1 MAQHAALNT
10 KVMALKAKTLSR
22 EDYDHLIEAESLP
35 DVVRYL
41 KDNTTYGKYLKDLDP
56 EKAHRSDVEA
66 ALSRYQLDDTE
77 KLLHY
82 LDNADKDMLKIITM
96 RADIESL
103 NILIR
108 ALAKGEDLRD
118 VKNSLVYSST
128 YSKIPWNRLIEAD
141 DWDQFKE
148 ALKGTP
154 YYRRLEV
161 FDSVSLSKEL
171 FQIEK
176 SLERYYYDHLKKVIG
191 KLSGKDEKKLVQALR
206 EGIDLE
212 NLVWIYRGKKFYHLK
227 PDTLLTYSLLG
238 GEKVSQQ
245 DLVKLAGITDED
257 ELLDALEKFADYD
270 FLFRHDVEDRDLHM
284 ERRVERYMYYKF
296 RHLLQSS
303 GVSKAFAYL
312 KLLQYEMQ
320 DIISIIEGKRYNLS
334 PAEMERYLIY
344 DMHPDD

>member
-1 MAQHAALNT
+1 MAQHAALDT
-10 KVMALKAKTLSR
+10 KVMALKAKTLSK
-22 EDYDHLIEAESLP
+22 EDYEHLIRAESLA

-41 KDNTTYGKYLKDLDP
+41 KDNTVYGAYLKDIDP

-82 LDNADKDMLKIITM
+82 LDTADKDMLKVIVM
-96 RADIESL
+96 QADIESL
-103 NILIR
+103 IILIR
-108 ALAKGEDLRD
+108 ALAKGEDLKD
-118 VKNSLVYSST
+118 VSRTLVYSEVH
-128 YSKIPWNRLIEAD
+128 SKIPWKRLTEAE

-161 FDSVSLSKEL
+161 FDSVSLNQEL

-206 EGIDLE
+206 QGIDLE
-212 NLVWIYRGKKFYHLK
+212 NLVWVYRGKKFYHLR
-227 PDTLLTYSLLG
+227 PDTLLTYALLG

-245 DLVKLAGITDED
+245 DLMRLSGMTDED
-257 ELLDALEKFADYD
+257 ELLDALEKFTDYD

-296 RHLLQSS
+296 RQLLQSS

-320 DIISIIEGKRYNLS
+320 DIISIIEGKRYSLS

-344 DMHPDD
+344 DMHPDE